1 VFNAY
6 LHIAG
11 GAKNIE
17 VRIFPGV
24 RHGYMMHS
32 NEAAFSPSAR
42 EAPIACALKILDGLQ
57 MVSAGGNQD
66 AV

>member
-1 VFNAY
+1 
-6 LHIAG
+6 
-11 GAKNIE
+11 
-17 VRIFPGV
+17 V